1 MKTIKTIIFFVA
13 ALLSLALF
21 FVFRVA
27 QGRPAQEY
35 PVCFGKD
42 CYSADLAKTP
52 EERQR
57 GLMFRSS
64 LAPEEGMLFIFEGEG
79 KHSFWMKNTLVPLD
93 IIWINSDKKVSYIA
107 SDVQPCESDPCP
119 LINPLSAARYVLE
132 INAGEARRI
141 GLKVGDEAVLPRY

>member
-1 MKTIKTIIFFVA
+1 MKKIKIIIFFVA

-27 QGRPAQEY
+27 QGTPAQGY
-35 PVCFGKD
+35 LVCFGKD

-52 EERQR
+52 EERQK
-57 GLMFRSS
+57 GLMFRSF
-64 LAPEEGMLFIFEGEG
+64 LAAEEGMLFVFEEEE

-107 SDVQPCESDPCP
+107 SDVQPCESDHCP
-119 LINPLSAARYVLE
+119 MVSPLAAAQYVFE
-132 INAGEARRI
+132 MNAGEARRI
-141 GLKVGDEAVLPRY
+141 GLKIGDEAVLP